1 MAGRR
6 WSTNNRPSIE
16 IIVTLFYNLLW
27 DISKICVTSLT
38 EAERPILEFI
48 YPYKIFILAGETPKL
63 VGI

>member
-1 MAGRR
+1 M
-6 WSTNNRPSIE
+6 E

-48 YPYKIFILAGETPKL
+48 YPYKIFILADGTPKL
-63 VGI
+63 VGV